1 MNVENSWKL
10 ISWIN
15 QRLVKIKLIGKPG
28 YSSKFSSKMTKHK
41 LFVPV
46 KQLYMELIHIS
57 FITASEL
64 GLVSNACFF
73 GQKKKTEFWNY
84 YI

>member
-1 MNVENSWKL
+1 
-10 ISWIN
+10 
-15 QRLVKIKLIGKPG
+15 
-28 YSSKFSSKMTKHK
+28 MTKHK

-57 FITASEL
+57 FIIVSEL
-64 GLVSNACFF
+64 GLVLNACFF